1 MKFHLSVFIAILV
14 AALTLIAYFIP
25 LPGLEKLQTRLIDW
39 AIILVGIAMLMGIW
53 NLLKTHWARLNLSFQ
68 KKEAKEKN
76 IPGKQTRKPKVRRDI
91 YSLALLIGFF
101 ITFLVGFW
109 LTPANLNYQQAVAG
123 IQIPIET
130 TLFALLSIVLLTA
143 AFNFFKFNKTI
154 MGIVFVGSVLI
165 FLLLGGGF
173 LHNMAENEWLKDIIA
188 IINQLPLAGAR
199 GILIGLALGS
209 IVTALKQVLGID
221 RAYRE

>member
-1 MKFHLSVFIAILV
+1 M
-14 AALTLIAYFIP
+14 
-25 LPGLEKLQTRLIDW
+25 Q
-39 AIILVGIAMLMGIW
+39 
-53 NLLKTHWARLNLSFQ
+53 
-68 KKEAKEKN
+68 
-76 IPGKQTRKPKVRRDI
+76 RDI

-173 LHNMAENEWLKDIIA
+173 LHNLAENEWLKDIIA

-209 IVTALKQVLGID
+209 IITALKQVLGID